1 MSVQGTQ
8 RQSATQAPPRLA
20 QAAEPA
26 PQPAPQPA
34 VEAPRPDPNAGLK
47 DRLWSAARRNA
58 YTGSTHNC
66 FQFSRTLVMKAGGGD
81 VRQLP
86 DDRSGR
92 GKPLSY
98 LKTMIDEGRLK
109 PGDVVYANYRPGTDP
124 SSTNL
129 ANGPHWFTY
138 MGEGKFI
145 DQYGTKS
152 LAEME
157 QFIPGRKI
165 DAVVHPFSG
174 SQPETGVQVSAVDTS
189 GDPQFGSSG
198 DGLAGAIASGPSG
211 SQASVPLPSP
221 TGFENPMESE
231 EEKRNKVPTPRAPA
245 NVRATPVAAG
255 GGVAKGDFTALMQ
268 KLEGMGIDRAYLD
281 QLSQKYGVPVEWI
294 LGVMMQESG
303 GDPNAGSSAGARGLM
318 QLMPGTFQ
326 EMGVGDNI
334 LDPKQNLEAGV
345 KYLSKMHEQFGDW
358 TKAVGHYNC
367 GPAGNLS
374 NSETSHYMKVVPQ
387 FAAMARNDLN
397 AQA

>member
-1 MSVQGTQ
+1 MTIQGTQ
-8 RQSATQAPPRLA
+8 RQGATQAPTRLA
-20 QAAEPA
+20 QATEPAPAPA
-26 PQPAPQPA
+26 PQPAA
-34 VEAPRPDPNAGLK
+34 EAPRPDPNAGLK
-47 DRLWSAARRNA
+47 SRLWGAARRNA

-86 DDRSGR
+86 DDRSAR

-129 ANGPHWFTY
+129 GNGPHWFTY

-157 QFIPGRKI
+157 NFIPGRKI
-165 DAVVHPFSG
+165 DAVVHPFPG
-174 SQPETGVQVSAVDTS
+174 SQSETGVQVSSVDTS
-189 GDPQFGSSG
+189 GDPQFGEG
-198 DGLAGAIASGPSG
+198 DAMAGAIASGPAG
-211 SQASVPLPSP
+211 APASIPMPMN
-221 TGFENPMESE
+221 FENPMESD
-231 EEKRNKVPTPRAPA
+231 EEKRDRVPVPRAPA

-255 GGVAKGDFTALMQ
+255 GGVAKGDFNALMQ

-294 LGVMMQESG
+294 LAVMMQESG

-326 EMGVGDNI
+326 EMGVGNNI

-345 KYLSKMHEQFGDW
+345 KYLGKMHEMFGDW
-358 TKAVGHYNC
+358 TKAVGHYNS
-367 GPAGNLS
+367 GPGGNLT
-374 NSETSHYMKVVPQ
+374 NSETAHYIRVVPQ

-397 AQA
+397 AQV